1 MRMAFSTPWSTEDRV
16 NAPIWHV
23 YGGTLMSEKVKRIL
37 SSMIATVWIHR
48 TRIRVAVECFETND
62 ILPLAPKPPNGNPGA
77 AS

>member
-1 MRMAFSTPWSTEDRV
+1 
-16 NAPIWHV
+16 
-23 YGGTLMSEKVKRIL
+23 MSEKVKRIL